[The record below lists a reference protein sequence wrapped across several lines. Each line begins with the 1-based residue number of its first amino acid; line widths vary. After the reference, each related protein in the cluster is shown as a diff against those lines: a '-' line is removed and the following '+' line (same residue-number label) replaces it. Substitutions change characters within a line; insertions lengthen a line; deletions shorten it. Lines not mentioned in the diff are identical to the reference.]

1 MTSDLRGGVPIPAF
15 RPRAR
20 TSTWRRTLGFV
31 LLSLLAAG
39 CAAPE
44 YHADTPSE
52 YTTAANCLQSN
63 RDNLQAAAGYAL
75 RILTVATGDPAFPPW
90 WEGGTTEEHPEWTR
104 NDPHLARGFEGA
116 LTHEIAAR
124 MDVPEN
130 RIRFVPFDFTA
141 SFAAGPKPFDFAI
154 EQIPY
159 VPARAKNVDFS
170 EGYLDVEQAL
180 VSVERSPIASAT
192 SLEGLKD
199 ATLGAPVGTM
209 GLVSIRDR
217 IRPSREP
224 RAFADLGSAVRA
236 LKTGTVDGIVV
247 DLPTATFLTERWV
260 TDGVIVGRLPSEGSA
275 EHLAMAF
282 QEGSPITECVNL
294 ALREIRRDGTLEEL
308 RREWLP
314 VEANVPLIED

>member
-1 MTSDLRGGVPIPAF
+1 MCLES
-15 RPRAR
+15 RAR
-20 TSTWRRTLGFV
+20 GTNAPLPHRATPRSRLAFGFAV
-31 LLSLLAAG
+31 LTMLAAG

-44 YHADTPSE
+44 YHADTPSA

-90 WEGGTTEEHPEWTR
+90 WEGGTTEEHPEWTL

-116 LTHEIAAR
+116 LTGEIAAR

-130 RIRFVPFDFTA
+130 RIRFVPFDFTKA
-141 SFAAGPKPFDFAI
+141 FADGPKPFDFAI

-159 VPARAKNVDFS
+159 TPARARNVDFS
-170 EGYLDVEQAL
+170 EGYLDVEQAV
-180 VSVERSPIASAT
+180 VSVEGSPIAAAT
-192 SLEGLKD
+192 SLEDLRD

-217 IRPSREP
+217 IQPSREP

-236 LKTGTVDGIVV
+236 LRIGTVDGIVV
-247 DLPTATFLTERWV
+247 DLPTATFLTEGWV
-260 TDGVIVGRLPSEGSA
+260 PDGVIVGRLPAEGSR
-275 EHLAMAF
+275 EHFAMTF
-282 QEGSPITECVNL
+282 QRGSPITECVNL
-294 ALREIRRDGTLEEL
+294 ALREIRQDGTLEEL
-308 RREWLP
+308 RHEWLP
-314 VEANVPLIED
+314 EDATVPRIAS

>member
-1 MTSDLRGGVPIPAF
+1 MSRWAF
-15 RPRAR
+15 
-20 TSTWRRTLGFV
+20 GFAA
-31 LLSLLAAG
+31 LTMLAVG

-90 WEGGTTEEHPEWTR
+90 WEGGTTEEHPEWTL

-116 LTHEIAAR
+116 LTREIAAR
-124 MDVPEN
+124 MDVPED
-130 RIRFVPFDFTA
+130 RIRFVPFDFTK
-141 SFAAGPKPFDFAI
+141 SFAGGPKPFDFAI

-159 VPARAKNVDFS
+159 TAARAKNVDFS

-180 VSVERSPIASAT
+180 LSVEGSPVASAT
-192 SLEGLKD
+192 SLEDLKD

-209 GLVSIRDR
+209 GLVSIRDG

-236 LKTGTVDGIVV
+236 LMAGTVDGIVV
-247 DLPTATFLTERWV
+247 DLPTATFLTGGWV
-260 TDGVIVGRLPSEGSA
+260 PDGVVVGRLPEEGSR
-275 EHLAMAF
+275 ERFAMTF
-282 QEGSPITECVNL
+282 QRGSPITECVNL
-294 ALREIRRDGTLEEL
+294 ALREIRQDGTLEEL

-314 VEANVPLIED
+314 ADADVPRIEG

>member
-1 MTSDLRGGVPIPAF
+1 MSPKSRV
-15 RPRAR
+15 RAPSASAPHGAAPVSR
-20 TSTWRRTLGFV
+20 WRFGFV
-31 LLSLLAAG
+31 VLTLLSAG

-90 WEGGTTEEHPEWTR
+90 WEGGTTEEHPEWTL

-116 LTHEIAAR
+116 LTREIAAR

-130 RIRFVPFDFTA
+130 RIRFVPFDFTK
-141 SFAAGPKPFDFAI
+141 SFAGGPKPFDFAI

-159 VPARAKNVDFS
+159 TPARARNVDFS

-180 VSVERSPIASAT
+180 VSVEGSPVASTT
-192 SLEGLKD
+192 SLEDLRD

-217 IRPSREP
+217 IHPSREP
-224 RAFADLGSAVRA
+224 RAFADLGSAVWA
-236 LKTGTVDGIVV
+236 LKAGTVDGIVL
-247 DLPTATFLTERWV
+247 DLPTATFLTQGWV
-260 TDGVIVGRLPSEGSA
+260 PDGVIVGRLPAVGDR
-275 EHLAMAF
+275 EHFAMTF
-282 QEGSPITECVNL
+282 QRGSPITECVNL
-294 ALREIRRDGTLEEL
+294 ALREIRQDGTLEEL
-308 RREWLP
+308 RHTWLP
-314 VEANVPLIED
+314 EVAGVPRIAG

>member
-1 MTSDLRGGVPIPAF
+1 MR
-15 RPRAR
+15 RRALG
-20 TSTWRRTLGFV
+20 SAVLTLV
-31 LLSLLAAG
+31 AAG

-44 YHADTPSE
+44 YHADTPSA

-75 RILTVATGDPAFPPW
+75 RILTVATQDPALPPW

-104 NDPHLARGFEGA
+104 NDPYLARGFEGA
-116 LTHEIAAR
+116 LTREIAAR
-124 MDVPEN
+124 MDVPET
-130 RIRFVPFDFTA
+130 RIRFVPYDFTR
-141 SFAAGPKPFDFAI
+141 SFSGGPKPFDFAI

-180 VSVERSPIASAT
+180 VSAEGSPIASAT
-192 SLEGLKD
+192 SLEDLRG

-224 RAFADLGSAVRA
+224 SAFADLGSAVRA
-236 LKTGTVDGIVV
+236 VRAGRVDGIVV
-247 DLPTATFLTERWV
+247 DLPTASFLAEAWAPDV
-260 TDGVIVGRLPSEGSA
+260 VIVGRLPTADPG
-275 EHLAMAF
+275 EHFAMTF
-282 QEGSPITECVNL
+282 QAGSPIVECVNL
-294 ALREIRRDGTLEEL
+294 ALREIKEDGTLDEL
-308 RREWLP
+308 RRRWLP
-314 VEANVPLIED
+314 HASGVPRIER